1 MTYSLYFYRADGSL
15 KLTTNFFVGE
25 DEVFSDALADA
36 LYIEQE
42 LYPLR
47 RNWREELA
55 RSGETVFTYCGT
67 EFVRVNNYGALS
79 IHVYDL

>member
-1 MTYSLYFYRADGSL
+1 MTYALYVYRADGSL
-15 KLTTNFFVGE
+15 KLATNFFVGE
-25 DEVFSDALADA
+25 DEIFFDAIADA

-42 LYPLR
+42 LYPLN

-55 RSGETVFTYCGT
+55 RSGETVFTYYGT
-67 EFVRVNNYGALS
+67 EFVRVNNYGALG